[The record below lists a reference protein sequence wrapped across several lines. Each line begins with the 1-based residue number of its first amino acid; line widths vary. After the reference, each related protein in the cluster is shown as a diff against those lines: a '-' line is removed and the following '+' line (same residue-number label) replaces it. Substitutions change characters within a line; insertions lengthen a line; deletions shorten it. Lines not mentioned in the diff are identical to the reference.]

1 MGAAATGQQSGQP
14 ESEPTQEVRAGRR
27 GRTVPCWAASS
38 LPRVHSL
45 DSKAPLGPGAIMTPI
60 FPADWSGPRS
70 GAQIQAG
77 VDRGVP
83 RPQPPW
89 SSEYGRAEPPALWP
103 PRPGRRVREA
113 TPPADLPLPTPCL
126 PAAPDAAARC
136 QLEMEPHLAHKVS
149 VKALRPPDEP
159 KIIPLGEESEGP
171 QSRT

>member
-14 ESEPTQEVRAGRR
+14 ESEPTQEVWAGRR

-45 DSKAPLGPGAIMTPI
+45 DSKAPLGPGAIMIPI

-89 SSEYGRAEPPALWP
+89 SSEYGRVLSLQLCGHQGQADASGKPLHQRTCPS
-103 PRPGRRVREA
+103 PRPACR
-113 TPPADLPLPTPCL
+113 LPQML
-126 PAAPDAAARC
+126 
-136 QLEMEPHLAHKVS
+136 QLGANWKWNPIWLIKS
-149 VKALRPPDEP
+149 V
-159 KIIPLGEESEGP
+159 
-171 QSRT
+171 